1 VSQPITAV
9 YPGSFDPATNGHLD
23 IIERAAQTFD
33 HLLVAV
39 GRNSSKS
46 SLFTP
51 EQRVEILQECV
62 ASLPNVQVTSF
73 DGLLVNF
80 VRSQGVRVVVRG
92 LRAVSDFEF
101 EFQIALANRQM
112 APDIETLFL
121 MTSAEYL
128 YLSSS
133 IVKEIARLGG
143 EISALAPEPVQRA
156 LKARF
161 GTEGVASP

>member
-1 VSQPITAV
+1 MGQPITAV

-23 IIERAAQTFD
+23 IIERAAGTFD
-33 HLLVAV
+33 RLLVAV
-39 GRNSSKS
+39 GRNSTKNV
-46 SLFTP
+46 LFTP
-51 EQRVEILQECV
+51 EERIVTLQECV
-62 ASLPNVQVTSF
+62 ASLPNVEVTSF

-80 VRSQGVRVVVRG
+80 VREQGSHVIVRG

-112 APDIETLFL
+112 APDIETYFL

-143 EISALAPEPVQRA
+143 DISALAPEPVQRA
-156 LKARF
+156 LKTRF
-161 GTEGVASP
+161 LREGAVSS

>member
-1 VSQPITAV
+1 MSQPITAV
-9 YPGSFDPATNGHLD
+9 YPGSFDPVTNGHLD
-23 IIERAAQTFD
+23 IIERAAKTFD
-33 HLLVAV
+33 QLVVAV
-39 GRNSSKS
+39 GRNSTKS
-46 SLFTP
+46 SIFTP
-51 EQRVEILQECV
+51 DERVTILQECV
-62 ASLPNVQVTSF
+62 APWPNVRVTSF

-80 VRSQGVRVVVRG
+80 VREQGVRVVVRG

-112 APDIETLFL
+112 APDIETFFL

-143 EISALAPEPVQRA
+143 DISGLAPEPVQRA
-156 LKARF
+156 LRVRF
-161 GTEGVASP
+161 AGEGAASP

>member
-1 VSQPITAV
+1 MPHPITAV

-23 IIERAAQTFD
+23 IIERAARTFD
-33 HLLVAV
+33 HLIVAV
-39 GRNSSKS
+39 GRNASKNVT
-46 SLFTP
+46 FTP
-51 EQRVEILQECV
+51 DERVAILTECV
-62 ASLPNVQVTSF
+62 APWPNVTVTSF
-73 DGLLVNF
+73 GGLLVDF
-80 VRSQGVRVVVRG
+80 VRSQGSRVVVRG

-112 APDIETLFL
+112 APDIETFFL

-143 EISALAPEPVQRA
+143 DISALAPQPVQTA
-156 LKARF
+156 LRARF
-161 GTEGVASP
+161 GGEGAVSP

>member
-1 VSQPITAV
+1 MSQPITAV

-23 IIERAAQTFD
+23 IIERAARTFD
-33 HLLVAV
+33 QLVVAV
-39 GRNSSKS
+39 GRNSGKS
-46 SLFTP
+46 AVFTP
-51 EQRVEILQECV
+51 EERIEILQECV
-62 ASLPNVQVTSF
+62 APWPNVQVTSF
-73 DGLLVNF
+73 EGLLVNF
-80 VRSQGVRVVVRG
+80 VREQGVRVVVRG

-112 APDIETLFL
+112 APDIETFFL

-143 EISALAPEPVQRA
+143 DISALAPLPVQRA

-161 GTEGVASP
+161 AGEGAKTR

>member
-1 VSQPITAV
+1 MPHPITAV

-23 IIERAAQTFD
+23 IIERAARTFD
-33 HLLVAV
+33 HLIVAV
-39 GRNSSKS
+39 GRNASKNS
-46 SLFTP
+46 TFTP
-51 EQRVEILQECV
+51 EERVEILRECV
-62 ASLPNVQVTSF
+62 AAWPNITVTSF
-73 DGLLVNF
+73 GGLLVDF
-80 VRSQGVRVVVRG
+80 VRAQNSRVVVRG

-112 APDIETLFL
+112 APDIETFFL

-143 EISALAPEPVQRA
+143 DISALAPLPVQKA

-161 GTEGVASP
+161 GGEGAVSP

>member
-1 VSQPITAV
+1 V
-9 YPGSFDPATNGHLD
+9 TNGHLD
-23 IIERAAQTFD
+23 IIERAARTFD
-33 HLLVAV
+33 QLVIAV
-39 GRNSSKS
+39 GRNSGKS
-46 SLFTP
+46 AVFTP
-51 EQRVEILQECV
+51 DERVEILRECV
-62 ASLPNVQVTSF
+62 APWPNVTVTSF

-80 VRSQGVRVVVRG
+80 VREQGVRVVVRG

-112 APDIETLFL
+112 APDVETFFL

-161 GTEGVASP
+161 AKEGAASP